1 MKRPGKSRKTSVLI
15 VDPKWI
21 YRNGLKH
28 LILNRTNHQ
37 HVLEAEDI
45 PAALKKLSNRPN
57 IKLIVID
64 MSLLDTGRDPR
75 IADILTMAGNTPVL
89 IFSEESTRQEI
100 LDAIDGGA
108 AGCISKS
115 AGEED
120 IVRAIEV
127 VESGAIHIS
136 KTIFDSTDQ
145 LHEKD
150 RESLD
155 VAVQTDAATR
165 LTNRQREVLGE
176 LRRGLSNQNIAD
188 HLQISVNTVK
198 IHVSSILRT
207 LGVENRT
214 HAALLTHSIKT
225 DGQKAARIS

>member
-1 MKRPGKSRKTSVLI
+1 MKRPSKSRKTSVLI
-15 VDPKWI
+15 VDPMWI

-28 LILNRTNHQ
+28 LILDRTNHQ

-45 PAALKKLSNRPN
+45 PAALKKLSGRLNV
-57 IKLIVID
+57 KLVIID
-64 MSLLDTGRDPR
+64 MSLLDMSGNPR
-75 IADILTMAGNTPVL
+75 IADILAMAGSAPVL

-100 LDAIDGGA
+100 LDTIDCGA

-115 AGEED
+115 SGEED
-120 IVRAIEV
+120 IVRAIEF

-145 LHEKD
+145 LHEKE
-150 RESLD
+150 REPLD
-155 VAVQTDAATR
+155 AAGRTDAVAR

-176 LRRGLSNQNIAD
+176 LRRGRSNQDIAE

-198 IHVSSILRT
+198 IHVASILRT
-207 LGVENRT
+207 LGAKNRT
-214 HAALLTHSIKT
+214 HAAMLTYSIGP
-225 DGQKAARIS
+225 DGQKATEIA